1 LFRFSSAGCQ
11 AREQGLLMP
20 AHKAEAGEDYEGATV
35 IEPVRGYYSNPIA
48 TLDFSSLYPSIMMA
62 HNLCYTTLLNPRD
75 KDKLSEDQYIKTPSG
90 NYFVKASARKGLLP
104 EILEAL
110 LAARKKAK
118 QDMAVETDPLRCKV
132 LDGRQLA
139 LKISANS
146 VYGFTG
152 AQVGK
157 LPCLEISQVICVAG
171 F

>member
-1 LFRFSSAGCQ
+1 
-11 AREQGLLMP
+11 MP
-20 AHKAEAGEDYEGATV
+20 AYETKVDKCNEEVISSV
-35 IEPVRGYYSNPIA
+35 IEPVRGFFTNPIS
-48 TLDFSSLYPSIMMA
+48 TLHFSSPYPSIMIA
-62 HNLCYTTLLNPRD
+62 NNLCYTTLLDPRD
-75 KDKLSEDQYIKTPSG
+75 KDKLREDQYIKTSSG
-90 NYFVKASARKGLLP
+90 QYFVKASVRKGLLP

-157 LPCLEISQVICVAG
+157 LPCLEISQVIRVVG
-171 F
+171 I